1 MAETASRVGSQNPTH
16 APSRRRA
23 LLPSVRMMKRKS
35 FGARQIQFP
44 APLVGPIAAR
54 ESKLAQTSSGI
65 GQAGLGRKRLFI
77 IKQVGRSGAEKIH
90 RVLIFD
96 NHPDSLRLVF
106 EGGAISHHDLPKS
119 RHVSSWELI
128 IVSILTIGGL
138 VGVFWPLF

>member
-1 MAETASRVGSQNPTH
+1 
-16 APSRRRA
+16 
-23 LLPSVRMMKRKS
+23 MKRKS

-65 GQAGLGRKRLFI
+65 GQTGLRQKRLFI
-77 IKQVGRSGAEKIH
+77 IKQVGRSGTEKIH

-106 EGGAISHHDLPKS
+106 EGGAISHDELPKS

-138 VGVFWPLF
+138 VGVFWPIL

>member
-1 MAETASRVGSQNPTH
+1 
-16 APSRRRA
+16 
-23 LLPSVRMMKRKS
+23 MKRKS

-65 GQAGLGRKRLFI
+65 GQTGLRQKRLFI
-77 IKQVGRSGAEKIH
+77 IKQVGRSGTEKIH

>member
-1 MAETASRVGSQNPTH
+1 
-16 APSRRRA
+16 
-23 LLPSVRMMKRKS
+23 MKRKS
-35 FGARQIQFP
+35 FSDRRIQFP
-44 APLVGPIAAR
+44 APLIGPIAAR
-54 ESKLAQTSSGI
+54 ESNLAQTSAGI
-65 GQAGLGRKRLFI
+65 GEPGLRRKRLFI
-77 IKQVGRSGAEKIH
+77 IKQVGRSGTDKKIR

-106 EGGAISHHDLPKS
+106 EGGAISHDELPKS

>member
-1 MAETASRVGSQNPTH
+1 
-16 APSRRRA
+16 
-23 LLPSVRMMKRKS
+23 MKRKS
-35 FGARQIQFP
+35 FRARQIRIP

-65 GQAGLGRKRLFI
+65 RQTGLRRKRLFI
-77 IKQVGRSGAEKIH
+77 IKQVGRLGGDKKIR

-106 EGGAISHHDLPKS
+106 EGGAISHHELPKS

-138 VGVFWPLF
+138 VGMFWPLF